1 MADRICYCKEII
13 GQCKIIKTKLSKI
26 IQSREFLG
34 RLLGP
39 ILKVGLTLM
48 KNLLKPLARNVLI
61 PLGLAAAAS
70 AVYAG
75 IHKTL
80 FKALVYW

>member
-1 MADRICYCKEII
+1 MQNYQNK
-13 GQCKIIKTKLSKI
+13 KLSKI
-26 IQSREFLG
+26 IQSREFHG

-70 AVYAG
+70 VVYAG
-75 IHKTL
+75 IHKTI
-80 FKALVYW
+80 FKALVY